1 MWTSRTTQLSNGR
14 IIKLAIDIGS
24 SPVSYADV
32 IHQWQNDAGFRSFF
46 IDLLVGSPFSAFR
59 WETPPITTATANH
72 PFEFV
77 LLNSPDLASDPDPAA
92 FAEHFIDMVP
102 GGVVEFSNLGSCLL
116 YTSPSPR
123 DGPLSRMP
131 SSA

>member
-14 IIKLAIDIGS
+14 VIKLAIDIGS

-46 IDLLVGSPFSAFR
+46 IDLLLDSPFSAFR

-77 LLNSPDLASDPDPAA
+77 LLNSPDLESDPDPAA
-92 FAEHFIDMVP
+92 SQCKSGWMILIRWNQLNQNNTLNNRIQ
-102 GGVVEFSNLGSCLL
+102 S
-116 YTSPSPR
+116 
-123 DGPLSRMP
+123 GPAILAANAGR
-131 SSA
+131 